1 MRTEALIT
9 MKPLSVILA
18 FVLSGLSLH
27 PVPSLSQTW
36 PQRTVRFVVP
46 LGPGSGADLTARL
59 LADRLTKT
67 WGQPVVVENRPGG
80 DGVIGIN
87 AVLSAHDDHTLFF
100 GPASSFVGHPYL
112 LDKMPYDP
120 HDLVPVARVTN
131 TVVCLAVPASLK
143 VSSLKELMQMVRD
156 QPGKF
161 NWATVTGLTDLIVA
175 GYLKGAGLD
184 MAKVSYRDTVSAL
197 NDLVEGRIQ
206 LYSAAYA
213 IMRGQAQAGRIR
225 VLAVQSRNRAPGLDL
240 PTVAEA
246 GFPGLT
252 YDGLVGLVASRGSGL
267 SDALRARIADDV
279 KTVLAD
285 PVVAERLTATGQIV
299 SPGTPA
305 EFAAAMDEQAG
316 HLAAV
321 GKVLGITPIQ
331 YRPQ

>member
-18 FVLSGLSLH
+18 FVLSGFSLQ
-27 PVPSLSQTW
+27 PIPSLAQTW

-46 LGPGSGADLTARL
+46 LGPGAGADITARL
-59 LADRLTKT
+59 LADRLTKQ
-67 WGQPVVVENRPGG
+67 WGQSVVVENRPGG
-80 DGVIGIN
+80 DGVIAIN
-87 AVLSAHDDHTLFF
+87 VVLSARDDHTLFF

-120 HDLVPVARVTN
+120 RDLLPVARVTN

-143 VSSLKELMQMVRD
+143 VGSLKELMAMARE
-156 QPGKF
+156 QPGKL

-175 GYLKGAGLD
+175 GYLKSANLD

-213 IMRGQAQAGRIR
+213 IMRGQAQAGRIKL
-225 VLAVQSRNRAPGLDL
+225 LAVQSRSRAPGLDL
-240 PTVAEA
+240 PTVSEA
-246 GFPGLT
+246 GFPGLNF
-252 YDGLVGLVASRGSGL
+252 DGLVGLIAARASGI
-267 SDALRARIADDV
+267 SDAQRGRIAADV
-279 KTVLAD
+279 KTVLGD
-285 PVVAERLTATGQIV
+285 PVIVERLTGTGQIV

-305 EFAAAMDEQAG
+305 EFAAAIEEQSSQLSAI
-316 HLAAV
+316 
-321 GKVLGITPIQ
+321 GKVLGIKPVH
-331 YRPQ
+331 